1 MQVSDAQIKQTI
13 EEIYKK
19 NNRVD
24 DKEVQVE
31 VQNSRVTLR
40 GEVDSTIEKRHARN
54 LAEDVEGVERVI
66 DEMKVKNFVRR
77 PDNELEEEVR
87 HALLR
92 DAYVEGVTIEVR
104 ASNGEIQLDGNVP
117 TYHTRKSAEDV
128 AWWTPGV
135 INVENLLLV
144 TEEDFVDTN
153 PLEVPNA

>member
-92 DAYVEGVTIEVR
+92 DAYVEGATIEVR